1 MKRIVCLLLCGL
13 MLLPMAACGGVNE
26 MNQPVQTTQATQA
39 ATQAPQ
45 LLETEA
51 PTEAPVETTQPV
63 ETTVPTEPE
72 PVFQPVKTAAS
83 DPANWGVEWEIL
95 QNGAVV
101 DSFQREQAIDFDPEE
116 PYFALPG
123 IASFR
128 GDHLRKPSA
137 ASHQP
142 AAL

>member
-13 MLLPMAACGGVNE
+13 MLLPMAACGGMNE

-63 ETTVPTEPE
+63 
-72 PVFQPVKTAAS
+72 
-83 DPANWGVEWEIL
+83 
-95 QNGAVV
+95 
-101 DSFQREQAIDFDPEE
+101 
-116 PYFALPG
+116 
-123 IASFR
+123 
-128 GDHLRKPSA
+128 
-137 ASHQP
+137 
-142 AAL
+142 